1 MIFALPVVALLAAVS
16 QVQAHAFISPGLGV
30 AGTGVRNDVQRPST
44 AAPCG
49 KASLADIDSS
59 TAIPAVNGVF
69 NAVVTNFNAGKDG
82 STQITAAT
90 VDTTGTGK
98 SFTGQV
104 AVTTN
109 GVAAPT
115 SVGSVPIT
123 LSLPAGTACTG
134 GAAGNLCLVS
144 MTTAGKFGNCVVV
157 STGAASTGAATA
169 GTNTTTTDP
178 AAVVGANTTVADP
191 AVVVASN
198 TTSTTLPPTDTTGNS
213 TTTTTTGTGKG
224 GRKGKGTKAAKEAAK
239 AAKAAAAAGGAAAP
253 PAAAV
258 PPASAAPAGVAD
270 PAAAPAVPAANAAA
284 GKGNKG
290 GKGAAAVAGAAT
302 KRAHPRD
309 WLARLWADDDSA

>member
-30 AGTGVRNDVQRPST
+30 AGTGVRNDVQRPSA

-69 NAVVTNFNAGKDG
+69 NAVITNFNAGKDG

-109 GVAAPT
+109 GVAAPA
-115 SVGSVPIT
+115 SVGSVPLT
-123 LSLPAGTACTG
+123 LSLPAGTVCG
-134 GAAGNLCLVS
+134 GGKDGNLCLVS

-157 STGAASTGAATA
+157 STGAASAAGAAAA
-169 GTNTTTTDP
+169 GTNTTTADP
-178 AAVVGANTTVADP
+178 AAVVGTNATVADP
-191 AVVVASN
+191 AAVVASN
-198 TTSTTLPPTDTTGNS
+198 TTSTTLPPDTTGNS
-213 TTTTTTGTGKG
+213 TTTTTTTTGKG
-224 GRKGKGTKAAKEAAK
+224 GKKGKGTKAAKEAAK
-239 AAKAAAAAGGAAAP
+239 AAKAAAAAGAAAP
-253 PAAAV
+253 PAVA
-258 PPASAAPAGVAD
+258 PPADAD
-270 PAAAPAVPAANAAA
+270 PAAVVADPTVAPAANAATGK

-290 GKGAAAVAGAAT
+290 NKGAAAAGNA

-309 WLARLWADDDSA
+309 WLARFWADDNSA